1 MAVKNPARGNKVS
14 KGSVS
19 KEPEQTGL
27 RSRALPAFCSL
38 LAIVGLSL
46 ACIAHYRQ
54 GQGASSSDSGTRQLS
69 QARHGQE
76 DELNSVFSPGK
87 NADGSYLIDEQ
98 TSRYI
103 ATVALENKALANKVR
118 LAISG
123 NPLQVGAR
131 LELCEGLRG
140 QSRGSKARTERYAEL
155 VTCYKRWMDVFLWAQ
170 RLPEK
175 DRRRQVVLQ
184 MQPSAA
190 RIAGERILIFA
201 EGKHDRLQE
210 AVKYFEQGIPD
221 ATKCTPAKE
230 CTRIFAHWFLAH
242 RQLGSPEAVLEKV
255 RMQSQ
260 LVPGKELDWP
270 DVGSVHL
277 QMPAIRHQKIWDP
290 AQVQWLPEIEGRW
303 TEIRGELDNYLNR
316 MNNAAW
322 TNQPDSEQLAEREG
336 SWNSVSLASEGIW
349 NEDTCRANFPIT
361 CSLLR
366 NRPELDLKNFKWP
379 GVVRQ
384 ERDQKPPKLMV
395 NIYQTLPGTSVLP
408 HFGSH
413 GRLIGSLGL
422 KIPQGVQLRVGG
434 EHKQWQEGKWL
445 LFDDAF
451 EHEVIH
457 GGSEPRYVLAV
468 AMLHPD
474 VCPSCKQS
482 SQLV

>member
-1 MAVKNPARGNKVS
+1 MVVKNSARGNKSS
-14 KGSVS
+14 KAPVA
-19 KEPEQTGL
+19 KEIEPTGL
-27 RSRALPAFCSL
+27 RRRALPACCSL
-38 LAIVGLSL
+38 IAIMGVSL
-46 ACIAHYRQ
+46 ACAAHYHQ
-54 GQGASSSDSGTRQLS
+54 GNRSSSGDITARQLS
-69 QARHGQE
+69 RARDE
-76 DELNSVFSPGK
+76 PTDELDRVFNPHK
-87 NADGSYLIDEQ
+87 DADGFIIDEQ

-103 ATVALENKALANKVR
+103 ATVALENKALANKVQS
-118 LAISG
+118 AIRA
-123 NPLQVGAR
+123 NPLQLGAR

-140 QSRGSKARTERYAEL
+140 QSRGDKPRTERYGEL
-155 VTCYKRWMDVFLWAQ
+155 VSCYKSFMDMFLWAQ

-175 DRRRQVVLQ
+175 DRRRQIVLQ
-184 MQPSAA
+184 MHQQAA

-201 EGKHDRLQE
+201 EGKRERLEQ

-221 ATKCTPAKE
+221 ATKCSPAKE

-242 RQLGSPEAVLEKV
+242 RQLRSRDADLEKV
-255 RMQSQ
+255 RMQAQ

-270 DVGSVHL
+270 DVDSVHL
-277 QMPAIRHQKIWDP
+277 QMPGIRHQKIWDP
-290 AQVQWLPEIEGRW
+290 AQVPWLAEVEGRW
-303 TEIRGELDNYLNR
+303 SEVRGELDRYLEK

-322 TNQPDSEQLAEREG
+322 TNQPDSEQLAEMEG
-336 SWNSVSLASEGIW
+336 SWNSVALASEGIW
-349 NEDTCRANFPIT
+349 NEDTCQTSFPIT

-366 NRPELDLKNFKWP
+366 NRPELELKNFQWP

-422 KIPQGVQLRVGG
+422 KIPKGVQLRVGG
-434 EHKQWQEGKWL
+434 EHKEWHEGKWL

-451 EHEVIH
+451 EHEVVH

-474 VCPSCKQS
+474 VCPRCKQGS
-482 SQLV
+482 HLV